1 MEDHGTETIKKVWVE
16 FSENEYEMLI
26 AGVALPQNLP
36 EFIRGVVMR
45 SLRRKERK
53 AKKEANLGI

>member
-1 MEDHGTETIKKVWVE
+1 MEAQGTETIKRVWVE

-26 AGVALPQNLP
+26 AGVVLPRNLN
-36 EFIRGVVMR
+36 EFIHGVVMR

-53 AKKEANLGI
+53 AKKGADLGI